1 MDPVEEYSD
10 LLACLTKHAM
20 ENPPSKL
27 EQKSFV
33 DEILTPYFSNCLQN
47 DKMAHETFMVEE
59 SEEPEIETLKWV
71 VYRNRFSSLKN
82 VKSFRFQSKSEF
94 NVYEWMNS

>member
-1 MDPVEEYSD
+1 MDPVERYSD
-10 LLACLTKHAM
+10 LLACLTKYAK

-33 DEILTPYFSNCLQN
+33 DEILTPYFSNCVQN

-59 SEEPEIETLKWV
+59 SEEPEIETLEWA
-71 VYRNRFSSLKN
+71 VYKNIFTSLKN
-82 VKSFRFQSKSEF
+82 LKSFSFQSKSKF
-94 NVYEWMNS
+94 NVCVWMNS

>member
-1 MDPVEEYSD
+1 MDPVEQYSD
-10 LLACLTKHAM
+10 LLACLANHAK

-27 EQKSFV
+27 EQKSFE

-59 SEEPEIETLKWV
+59 SEEPEIETLKWAA
-71 VYRNRFSSLKN
+71 YR
-82 VKSFRFQSKSEF
+82 VKVNLMCMNEWIVKWMSESI
-94 NVYEWMNS
+94 VRWMN

>member
-1 MDPVEEYSD
+1 MDPVERYSD
-10 LLACLTKHAM
+10 LLACLTKYAK

-33 DEILTPYFSNCLQN
+33 DEILTPYFANCVQN

-59 SEEPEIETLKWV
+59 SEEPEIETLEWAVFK
-71 VYRNRFSSLKN
+71 NRFTSLKN
-82 VKSFRFQSKSEF
+82 VKSFRF
-94 NVYEWMNS
+94 

>member
-1 MDPVEEYSD
+1 MDPVEQYSD
-10 LLACLTKHAM
+10 LLACLTKHAK

-47 DKMAHETFMVEE
+47 DKMAHESFMVEE
-59 SEEPEIETLKWV
+59 SEEPEIETLEWAA
-71 VYRNRFSSLKN
+71 YRVQVNLMCMN
-82 VKSFRFQSKSEF
+82 
-94 NVYEWMNS
+94 EWMSEWIVRWMN

>member
-1 MDPVEEYSD
+1 MFEPETTTMDPVERYSD
-10 LLACLTKHAM
+10 LLACLTKHAK

-59 SEEPEIETLKWV
+59 SEEPEIETLEWAA
-71 VYRNRFSSLKN
+71 YR
-82 VKSFRFQSKSEF
+82 VKV
-94 NVYEWMNS
+94 NLMCMNE

>member
-1 MDPVEEYSD
+1 MDPVEKYSD
-10 LLACLTKHAM
+10 LLACLTKHAK

-47 DKMAHETFMVEE
+47 DKMAHESFMVEE
-59 SEEPEIETLKWV
+59 SEEPEIETLEWDVHK
-71 VYRNRFSSLKN
+71 NRVASLKN

-94 NVYEWMNS
+94 YVY